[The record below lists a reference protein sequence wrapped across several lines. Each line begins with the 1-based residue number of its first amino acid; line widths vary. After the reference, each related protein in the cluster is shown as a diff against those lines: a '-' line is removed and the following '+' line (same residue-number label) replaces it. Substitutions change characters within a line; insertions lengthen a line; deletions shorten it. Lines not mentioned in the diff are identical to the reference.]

1 MNVVHELKET
11 VSKIYHAKMFKTSTS
26 ENVRFE
32 DDPCT
37 NQMRAFLAPANF
49 DGFKLYNFKW
59 IVPNILK
66 VR

>member
-1 MNVVHELKET
+1 
-11 VSKIYHAKMFKTSTS
+11 MFKTSTS

-37 NQMRAFLAPANF
+37 DQMKAFLAQYNF
-49 DGFKLYNFKW
+49 DGFELYDFKW

>member
-1 MNVVHELKET
+1 MLVVHKLKEI
-11 VSKIYHAKMFKTSTS
+11 VSKIRHAKMFKTSTS

-37 NQMRAFLAPANF
+37 DQMKALNF